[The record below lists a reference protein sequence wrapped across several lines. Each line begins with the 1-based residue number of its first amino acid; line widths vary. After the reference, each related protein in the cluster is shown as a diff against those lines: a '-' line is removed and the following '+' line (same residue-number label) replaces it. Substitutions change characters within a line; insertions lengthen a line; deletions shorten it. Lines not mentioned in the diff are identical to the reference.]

1 MFQIYVCVCVVHGE
15 NRLLNK
21 RYVSLGHEEVITSN
35 FLMHM
40 NFNGNAGVGINSKGE
55 KQDNC

>member
-1 MFQIYVCVCVVHGE
+1 MVRRE
-15 NRLLNK
+15 NRLLHK

-40 NFNGNAGVGINSKGE
+40 DFNGNASIEINSDGE
-55 KQDNC
+55 KQDK